1 MFIFFQLKKKQNLRN
16 LLSLSSVNRQF
27 KIFLLVALS
36 FLSSLN
42 LSANDTFFSIEKSSD
57 RIEELAEGVDD
68 LLNASGKFID
78 DVLEADY
85 LKYVTRKTNAGKT
98 PRPRLEWKKVRDY
111 WLNDSPLARGNAF
124 NKKAVDNKWYP
135 YNEVHLGNGK
145 RLDSYKPPSNGNP
158 GEIVSRKAT
167 NLDDIQLSTFESYL
181 NEMLAKYSPGTAI
194 NSPKYSPYL
203 DNQILQGNMYLEIPV
218 SNQSIS
224 NIQDYIN
231 LANSKGITLRFKPE

>member
-1 MFIFFQLKKKQNLRN
+1 L
-16 LLSLSSVNRQF
+16 
-27 KIFLLVALS
+27 
-36 FLSSLN
+36 
-42 LSANDTFFSIEKSSD
+42 ANS
-57 RIEELAEGVDD
+57 GGD